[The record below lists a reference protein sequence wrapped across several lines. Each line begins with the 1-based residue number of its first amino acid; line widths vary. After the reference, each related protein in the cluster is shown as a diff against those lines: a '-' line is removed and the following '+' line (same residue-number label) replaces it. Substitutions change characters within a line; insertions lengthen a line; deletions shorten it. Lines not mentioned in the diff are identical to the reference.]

1 MSILKI
7 LLYYNNDNFA
17 SHFLLIFLFAN
28 VSFSRSYH
36 RTSTNLIPTVFLL
49 CFQQVFSSL
58 IKIIC
63 RMNSRKG
70 SQQELCL
77 MKLMQHTFK
86 NHIFVLCDEKHCFLM
101 VPRTLVSVSVHMTIT
116 AYRSWLIETLIK
128 NCDRSQTSSI

>member
-1 MSILKI
+1 MLC
-7 LLYYNNDNFA
+7 YNNDNFM
-17 SHFLLIFLFAN
+17 SHFLLISLFAN
-28 VSFSRSYH
+28 VSFSRPYH
-36 RTSTNLIPTVFLL
+36 QTSTNLIPTVFLL
-49 CFQQVFSSL
+49 CFQQVISSL

-86 NHIFVLCDEKHCFLM
+86 NHIFVLRDEKHCFLV
-101 VPRTLVSVSVHMTIT
+101 VPRTLVSVSMHMTIT
-116 AYRSWLIETLIK
+116 AYRSWLTETLIK